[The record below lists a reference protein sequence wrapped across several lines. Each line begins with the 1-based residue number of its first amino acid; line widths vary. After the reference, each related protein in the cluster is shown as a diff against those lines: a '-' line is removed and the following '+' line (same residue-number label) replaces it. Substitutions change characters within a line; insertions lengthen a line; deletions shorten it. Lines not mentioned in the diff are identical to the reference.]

1 MPRIAK
7 GTLQYECR
15 KIAVAYAKRRY
26 EQLLAQVKS
35 DNPNL
40 PESEQC
46 VMASRMFRWH
56 KTPRSTKGDE
66 FYIKELHAKCK
77 KEKITRLS
85 YDQWK
90 KEFKITQNYL
100 NGVTTSA
107 RNDLGWG
114 IVQEAS
120 STTGRKNGE
129 MTANVENYSAIGA
142 AVTTYRNGG
151 GLTQRFEGDF
161 KVIWETIEVLQK
173 CRDYQPVPRLAR
185 SISSRFANNEN
196 EATQMAIADFTS
208 NQQLLL
214 HTRGKNLNVTAE
226 ELLEMTEE
234 DIEHA
239 VLKLVRRRLS
249 HLDEGSREF
258 LLEVVLRNI
267 TTKWA
272 KHVLRWMIK
281 CFEEKRCCLL
291 RRVIDINATEPSN
304 KRKRGGN
311 LVVLP
316 AAHFMVRYLYCP
328 FSFHVCLLTFLIIC
342 CLFTPLTGP
351 SGEGIDAEVHMHWT
365 GEQSLR
371 RCLHQCDANVS
382 SF

>member
-1 MPRIAK
+1 MPRFAK
-7 GTLQYECR
+7 GTPQYECR

-35 DNPNL
+35 DNSNL

-46 VMASRMFRWH
+46 VMASKMFHWH
-56 KTPRSTKGDE
+56 KNHATARGGVKGDE
-66 FYIKELHAKCK
+66 YYVKQLYAQVK
-77 KEKITRLS
+77 KEKIMKLP
-85 YDQWK
+85 YDKWK
-90 KEFKITQNYL
+90 KEFKITQDYL
-100 NGVTTSA
+100 KGCARSA

-114 IVQEAS
+114 IVSENH

-142 AVTTYRNGG
+142 AVTTYKNGG
-151 GLTQRFEGDF
+151 GLTQRFDVDF
-161 KVIWETIEVLQK
+161 KVVWGTINVLQK
-173 CRDYQPVPRLAR
+173 CRDYQPIPRLAR

-239 VLKLVRRRLS
+239 VLKLVRRRLL
-249 HLDEGSREF
+249 HLDEDSREF

-272 KHVLRWMIK
+272 KHVLQWMIK
-281 CFEEKRCCLL
+281 CFLEKRCCLL
-291 RRVIDINATEPSN
+291 SRVVDIKATN
-304 KRKRGGN
+304 KRKRKRGQR
-311 LVVLP
+311 LVLP
-316 AAHFMVRYLYCP
+316 AAHFMVRYILP
-328 FSFHVCLLTFLIIC
+328 FLFSRVPPHVSHNLLSIHT
-342 CLFTPLTGP
+342 
-351 SGEGIDAEVHMHWT
+351 IDRA
-365 GEQSLR
+365 QR
-371 RCLHQCDANVS
+371 RGN
-382 SF
+382 